1 MSDSISRRRLL
12 QGLGVGA
19 LAVPVATV
27 LGGCGTTTPGGS
39 TSANGSGT
47 YNGNGRQL
55 KVAIGNEPPY
65 TKLNTDGSVTGCEP
79 DVLQAVLTTMGFGKL
94 IPVVVDYDSMIAGLN
109 ANRWD
114 VIAAGLFMKQSRC
127 AAVQYTSPVI
137 VSTESY
143 AVLPGNPK
151 NITTVADVKSNP
163 SLKIAAIT
171 GAFEEGILTTAG
183 VPQSQIVEVKD
194 GVSGVEALK
203 AGRCDAFLL
212 PTLSLD
218 AIKQGQSGFDVTGVI
233 SDAPQTGSG
242 AAFRKS
248 DTALSTA
255 YNAALEKFK
264 QTQAF
269 ADIEKKWGFDAS
281 AARSKTATV
290 ANLCQNPG

>member
-1 MSDSISRRRLL
+1 MADHMSRRSLL
-12 QGLGVGA
+12 KGVGA
-19 LAVPVATV
+19 GSLTLPLAAAFDACSTTKPGTGASS
-27 LGGCGTTTPGGS
+27 GGG
-39 TSANGSGT
+39 
-47 YNGNGRQL
+47 YNGNGKQL

-65 TKLNTDGSVTGCEP
+65 TKLEHDGTVSGCEP
-79 DVLQAVLTTMGFGKL
+79 DVLQAVLTTMGFGK
-94 IPVVVDYDSMIAGLN
+94 IIGVVVDYDAMIAGLN
-109 ANRWD
+109 AHRWD

-151 NITTVADVKSNP
+151 NIQTVADVKQNP

-183 VPQSQIVEVKD
+183 VPKGQIVSVKD

-218 AIKQGQSGFDVTGVI
+218 AIRKGQSGFDVTGVV
-233 SDAPQTGSG
+233 SDAPKTGSG

-248 DTALSTA
+248 DTDLVNA

-264 QTQAF
+264 KSSQFEQ
-269 ADIEKKWGFDAS
+269 IEHKWGFDPK
-281 AARSKTATV
+281 AANSATV
-290 ANLCQNPG
+290 AELCKNPG